1 MAISTPWGI
10 SQKTD
15 RLGLGILEIQ
25 TLVHGGI
32 GVPVLLRK
40 KFPPAFRGLLKTD
53 WALQDDKYFWFE
65 RDQNFCISVIAFP
78 FIAKTRDRLVYAIDT
93 LRDWHPDL
101 YEALYG
107 VKLTPANSYLLHI
120 EAVGFDDS

>member
-10 SQKTD
+10 SQKID
-15 RLGLGILEIQ
+15 QLGLGILEIQ
-25 TLVHGGI
+25 TLAHGGI
-32 GVPVLLRK
+32 GVPFSLWK
-40 KFPPAFRGLLKTD
+40 KFPQAFQRLLESD
-53 WALQDDKYFWFE
+53 WALQDGEYFWFE
-65 RDQNFCISVIAFP
+65 RDQNFCIPVIAFP
-78 FIAKTRDRLVYAIDT
+78 FIAKTRDSLLDAIDT

-120 EAVGFDDS
+120 ESVGFGDS